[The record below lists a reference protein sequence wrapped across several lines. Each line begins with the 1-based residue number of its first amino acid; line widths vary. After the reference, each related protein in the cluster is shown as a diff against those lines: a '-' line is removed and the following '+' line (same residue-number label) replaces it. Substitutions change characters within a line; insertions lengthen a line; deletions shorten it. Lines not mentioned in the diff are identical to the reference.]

1 MRAVKGYAEATATN
15 FNASQRL
22 PAGGY
27 VLKIIGVREENYSWG
42 DVIVLAFDIDEGEY
56 KGFFRSQFDNMPA
69 EYRKWKGTYRLNVP
83 KLNGTTENDKDKYKR
98 SLSYY
103 KAQIQAFE
111 QSNGISINCSEEWDT
126 EVLRGKLVG
135 AVFGNKE
142 WEMDGKTGWFTNC
155 DHLVSVSDIR
165 EGRFKVPAD
174 KPLKNRETQKPD
186 DSAELSEFEEI
197 LSDGDLPF

>member
-1 MRAVKGYAEATATN
+1 MRAVKGYEEATAMN

-27 VLKIIGVREENYSWG
+27 VVKIISVREENYSWG

-56 KGFFRSQFDNMPA
+56 KGFFKSQFENMPV

-83 KLNGTTENDKDKYKR
+83 KLNGNTEDDKDKYKR

-111 QSNGISINCSEEWDT
+111 QSNGISIRCSEEWNT
-126 EVLRGKLVG
+126 EVLKGKSVG
-135 AVFGNKE
+135 AVFCNKE
-142 WEMDGKTGWFTNC
+142 YDIDGKTGWFTNC
-155 DHLVSVSDIR
+155 DHLVTVSDIR
-165 EGRFKVPAD
+165 EGNFKVPDD
-174 KPLKNRETQKPD
+174 KPLKEKKSPKTDEAKLN
-186 DSAELSEFEEI
+186 EFEEI
-197 LSDGDLPF
+197 LSEDDLPF